1 MINKTPKYHLLK
13 SLKNSNQLFFSTL
26 FVICCLSIT
35 ANKTE
40 AAINAYRTG
49 LTKKNQ
55 QGEIKILITPVSSNN
70 QFTAKSKVKYQLFIE
85 NGQPEA
91 QEGTIAYVVKKEN
104 EVLLQNSFDISIPA
118 NKKLQTVFT
127 IPHTEDGAFDIEF
140 TLELNE
146 KKSSFNFNFVF
157 GKSKKSAKIS
167 KEKQTVLS
175 QKENTNES
183 NEEDGDGEIVSTM
196 KPKNADGIFVAGAP
210 IIYDVVLQNKY
221 QTKQAGTVGYTVKDA
236 VTGVLV
242 SGKLNDMVLAK
253 KASKSVE
260 FNITAPPNPGIYNID
275 FSINTPTYDDTVHY
289 SFGYDIAQIN
299 NTYHRPT
306 NFDAFWKKAMDELA
320 AVQPDYKIEED
331 KLQSTNK
338 NRVYK
343 IEMKSLGNI
352 KIDGWLT
359 IPRVLITRKFPVVVL
374 YSGYQIKAEPQISD
388 DFVGLSI
395 NARGSDVENMQ
406 NINPHKK
413 DLLTLNIDDPE
424 KYIYRGIYMDCVRAI
439 DFLFAN
445 ENLGFDL
452 SKIAVIGG
460 SQGASEALV
469 VSSLLN
475 KKIKTCVAD
484 NPTYCNFHLN
494 LLMEPQIK
502 EESFILKYINNY
514 LTDNSTQISKEE
526 MLQTLN
532 YFEIQNFMP
541 QINCAILYGVG
552 LLDPLA
558 PPITTI
564 GAYNKLKPSVQKNSE
579 IYTFPFLAHEVTS
592 RHNTFKS
599 IWLYEKLAN

>member
-1 MINKTPKYHLLK
+1 MIINIKTYLFLTNQKK
-13 SLKNSNQLFFSTL
+13 SNQFFFFL
-26 FVICCLSIT
+26 VCVIVCLSIT
-35 ANKTE
+35 ANKSR
-40 AAINAYRTG
+40 ASINPYIIARTK
-49 LTKKNQ
+49 TPT
-55 QGEIKILITPVSSNN
+55 QGEIKILITPLASNN
-70 QFTAKSKVKYQLFIE
+70 LFTAKSKIKYQLYIE
-85 NGQPEA
+85 NGLSETQG
-91 QEGTIAYVVKKEN
+91 GTIAYVVKKEN
-104 EVLLQNSFDISIPA
+104 TALLQNTFDISIPA

-127 IPHTEDGAFDIEF
+127 IPHTEEGIFAIEF
-140 TLELNE
+140 TVELNE
-146 KKSSFNFNFVF
+146 KKSTHNFNFVF
-157 GKSKKSAKIS
+157 GNTKKAAKNT
-167 KEKQTVLS
+167 KEKRTILS
-175 QKENTNES
+175 NNQS
-183 NEEDGDGEIVSTM
+183 DEEDGDGEIVSTM
-196 KPKNADGIFVAGAP
+196 KPKNADGIFVSGSP
-210 IIYDVVLQNKY
+210 IVYEVALQNKY
-221 QTKQAGTVGYTVKDA
+221 QSKQVGTVGYIVKDA
-236 VTGVLV
+236 STGAFI
-242 SGKLNDMVLAK
+242 SGKLNDMVLPKNAK
-253 KASKSVE
+253 KTVE
-260 FNITAPPNPGIYNID
+260 FNITPPTNPGIYNIE

-289 SFGYDIAQIN
+289 TFGYDIAQIN
-299 NTYHRPT
+299 NAYHRPKD
-306 NFDAFWKKAMDELA
+306 FDAFWKKAMDELA
-320 AVQPDYKIEED
+320 TVQPNYKIEED

-352 KIDGWLT
+352 TIDGWLT
-359 IPRVLITRKFPVVVL
+359 IPRVLITKKFPVVVL
-374 YSGYQIKAEPQISD
+374 YSGYQIKADPQISD

-406 NINPHKK
+406 YINPHKK
-413 DLLTLNIDDPE
+413 DLLTLNIEDPE

-445 ENLGFDL
+445 ENMGFDL

-469 VSSLLN
+469 VASLLN

-494 LLMEPQIK
+494 VSMQPQIR

-514 LTDNSTQISKEE
+514 LTDNATQISKEE

-558 PPITTI
+558 PAITTI
-564 GAYNKLKPSVQKNSE
+564 GAFNKLKPSVQKNSE